1 MASGAVNET
10 VEGIL
15 STQIPTCQLTDTTTT
30 VLEQLAGRAWE
41 SANTVYVLDGETLV
55 GRLGVTTLLR
65 STDSVPVSRLMEP
78 ASVRLHPHSDRGRA
92 VYFAIRRDR
101 DEIPVVDEDG
111 HLVGVVTS
119 QAIIDTMHREHL
131 EDALLNA
138 GIQRTGHRIVDLA
151 SARVGIAVR
160 SRAPWLL
167 FGLAAGLLLSVILR
181 QFETTMQ
188 ETIALAFFPPVI
200 AYVADSVGTQSETIA
215 VRAFAVMDVD
225 FGVYLQRELL
235 IGIAIG
241 TILGVLGGIGA
252 TVIADSV
259 QLGLTVGLA
268 LFVSSALATVLASLI
283 PIGFILLDVDP
294 ALGSGPLATALQ
306 DIISIAIYFLIA
318 LALL

>member
-1 MASGAVNET
+1 MGSEAVNET

-15 STQIPTCQLTDTTTT
+15 STQIPTCQQADTTTT
-30 VLEQLAGRAWE
+30 ILEQLVGQVWE
-41 SANTVYVLDGETLV
+41 SVNTVYVLDGETLV
-55 GRLGVTTLLR
+55 GRINLTTLLR
-65 STDSVPVSRLMEP
+65 STASVPASRLMEP
-78 ASVRLHPHSDRGRA
+78 ASVRLRPHSDRGRA
-92 VYFAIRRDR
+92 VFFAIKNDR
-101 DEIPVVDEDG
+101 DEIPVVDRDG

-131 EDALLNA
+131 EDALLSA
-138 GIQRTGHRIVDLA
+138 GIQRTSHRIVDLA

-167 FGLAAGLLLSVILR
+167 FGLAGGLVLSVILR
-181 QFETTMQ
+181 LFETTMQ

-241 TILGVLGGIGA
+241 TMLGVLGGIGA

-259 QLGLTVGLA
+259 QLGLIVGLA